1 MAKFDYVLAKTM
13 DDAVR
18 LLNEPDIRSIPL
30 AGGTDIYVAIRVNPI
45 WFDRLVD
52 IQRILE
58 LNEVSMENDEVKI
71 GAAVTFSHAIK
82 NPILQ
87 KTAPFLVE
95 ACKTIG
101 GPAVRNC
108 GTFGGNVSNA
118 AACADSLPA
127 LVCLEAVAH
136 LRSSKGQRQVK
147 VEDLVTGPHQTQIEP
162 GELLTHFTFKAP
174 PDSAKSCFI
183 KIGRRKA
190 QSISRLSIAVIGTV
204 DAAGLVDY
212 VHVCP
217 GAAVATPVLFPKVED
232 VLLGKKPDKE
242 TITAAAD
249 RLVADMIESTG
260 RRWSTEYKEI
270 TLKAIAERSLTK
282 IFLEDGHHV
291 N

>member
-1 MAKFDYVLAKTM
+1 MAKFDYVLAKTV
-13 DDAVR
+13 DDAVH

-30 AGGTDIYVAIRVNPI
+30 AGGTDIYVAIRVNPV

-52 IQRILE
+52 IRRIPE
-58 LNEVSMENDEVKI
+58 LSRITQEGDLVSL
-71 GAAVTFSHAIK
+71 GAAVTFSHAVK

-87 KTAPFLVE
+87 KVAPFLVD

-127 LVCLEAVAH
+127 LVCLEAIAH
-136 LRSSKGQRQVK
+136 LRSPKGERQVK
-147 VEDLVTGPHQTQIEP
+147 VEDLVTGPHQTQIET
-162 GELLTHFTFKAP
+162 GELLTHFTFKVP
-174 PDSAKSCFI
+174 PESAKSCFI

-212 VHVCP
+212 IRVCP
-217 GAAVATPVLFPKVED
+217 GAAVATPVRFPNVEN

-249 RLVADMIESTG
+249 QLVADMIESTG

-270 TLKAIAERSLTK
+270 TLKAIAERALTK
-282 IFLEDGHHV
+282 IFLEDVSNV

>member
-13 DDAVR
+13 DDAVH
-18 LLNEPDIRSIPL
+18 LLSEPDIRSIPL
-30 AGGTDIYVAIRVNPI
+30 AGGTDVYVALRVNPV

-52 IQRILE
+52 IRRIPE
-58 LNEVSMENDEVKI
+58 LNEVSLEGDQVKL
-71 GAAVTFSHAIK
+71 GAAVTFSHAIQ

-87 KTAPFLVE
+87 KVAPFLVE

-118 AACADSLPA
+118 AACADSLPS

-136 LRSSKGQRQVK
+136 LRSKKGERQLK
-147 VEDLVTGPHQTQIEP
+147 VEDLVTGPHQTQIKT
-162 GELLTHFTFKAP
+162 GELLTHFTFKVP
-174 PDSAKSCFI
+174 PEGAKSCFI

-190 QSISRLSIAVIGTV
+190 QSISRLSIAMIGTLDV
-204 DAAGLVDY
+204 AGLVDY
-212 VHVCP
+212 IRVCP
-217 GAAVATPVLFPKVED
+217 GAAVATPVRFPKVEH
-232 VLLGKKPDKE
+232 VLLGRIPDKE

-249 RLVADMIESTG
+249 QLVADMIESTG

-270 TLKAIAERSLTK
+270 TLKAITERSLTK
-282 IFLEDGHHV
+282 IFLEDEHHV

>member
-52 IQRILE
+52 IQRIPE
-58 LNEVSMENDEVKI
+58 LNEVSMENDEVKL

-136 LRSSKGQRQVK
+136 LRSSKAQRQVK

-212 VHVCP
+212 VRVCP
-217 GAAVATPVLFPKVED
+217 GAAVATPVLFPKVEN

-249 RLVADMIESTG
+249 QLVADMIESTG

>member
-1 MAKFDYVLAKTM
+1 
-13 DDAVR
+13 
-18 LLNEPDIRSIPL
+18 
-30 AGGTDIYVAIRVNPI
+30 
-45 WFDRLVD
+45 
-52 IQRILE
+52 
-58 LNEVSMENDEVKI
+58 
-71 GAAVTFSHAIK
+71 
-82 NPILQ
+82 
-87 KTAPFLVE
+87 
-95 ACKTIG
+95 
-101 GPAVRNC
+101 
-108 GTFGGNVSNA
+108 
-118 AACADSLPA
+118 
-127 LVCLEAVAH
+127 
-136 LRSSKGQRQVK
+136 VK

>member
-1 MAKFDYVLAKTM
+1 MAKFDYVIAKTI
-13 DDAVR
+13 DHAVG
-18 LLNEPDIRSIPL
+18 LLNEPGIRSIPA
-30 AGGTDIYVAIRVNPI
+30 AGGTDIYVAIRINPL

-52 IQRILE
+52 IRRIPE
-58 LNEVSMENDEVKI
+58 LTQITLAGDTVSI
-71 GAAVTFSHAIK
+71 GAAVTFSHAIA

-87 KTAPFLVE
+87 KSAPFLVE

-118 AACADSLPA
+118 AACADSIPSLI
-127 LVCLEAVAH
+127 CLEASAH
-136 LRSSKGQRQVK
+136 LRSAKGDRQVK

-162 GELLTHFTFKAP
+162 GELLTHFTFKVP
-174 PDSAKSCFI
+174 PQGAKSCFI

-204 DAAGLVDY
+204 DRAGQVNF
-212 VHVCP
+212 VRVCP
-217 GAAVATPVLFPKVED
+217 GAAVATPVRFPKVEN
-232 VLLGKKPDKE
+232 VLLGKTPDKQI
-242 TITAAAD
+242 ITQAAD
-249 RLVADMIESTG
+249 QLVADMIESTG

-282 IFLEDGHHV
+282 IFLEDGSHV

>member
-18 LLNEPDIRSIPL
+18 LLNEPEIRSIPI
-30 AGGTDIYVAIRVNPI
+30 AGGTDIYVALRVNPI

-52 IQRILE
+52 IRRIPE
-58 LNEVSMENDEVKI
+58 LSQITQEGDLVSL
-71 GAAVTFSHAIK
+71 GAAVTFSHAVQ

-87 KTAPFLVE
+87 KVAPFLVE

-118 AACADSLPA
+118 AACADSLPS
-127 LVCLEAVAH
+127 LICLETVAH
-136 LRSSKGQRQVK
+136 LRSPKGERQVK

-174 PDSAKSCFI
+174 PESAKSCFI
-183 KIGRRKA
+183 KVGRRKA

-204 DAAGLVDY
+204 DAAGVVDY
-212 VHVCP
+212 IRVCP
-217 GAAVATPVLFPKVED
+217 GAAVASPVRFPKVEA
-232 VLLGKKPDKE
+232 VLLGNKPDKE
-242 TITAAAD
+242 LIFAAAD
-249 RLVADMIESTG
+249 QLVSDMIESTG

-270 TLKAIAERSLTK
+270 TLKAITERSLTK
-282 IFLEDGHHV
+282 IYLEDSSHV